1 MINQLLRLQCFF
13 LLLLLPWSWR
23 TDSCYRGNYVGSRR
37 LWSYAVVI
45 ISINKMS
52 VASPAREREPPA
64 RGYAE
69 TVVIVVRDL
78 TSRVPA
84 TRRQPLDVLLLL
96 LGSSLDAVKR
106 NAAETFGRLA
116 AANGNCVRTDDQVDL
131 LLLLAATRRRKQS
144 STVSLPAPSRAV
156 VDPGFTHASHPAVA
170 R

>member
-1 MINQLLRLQCFF
+1 
-13 LLLLLPWSWR
+13 
-23 TDSCYRGNYVGSRR
+23 
-37 LWSYAVVI
+37 
-45 ISINKMS
+45 MS

-131 LLLLAATRRRKQS
+131 LLLLAVTRRRKQS

>member
-1 MINQLLRLQCFF
+1 
-13 LLLLLPWSWR
+13 
-23 TDSCYRGNYVGSRR
+23 
-37 LWSYAVVI
+37 
-45 ISINKMS
+45 MS

-131 LLLLAATRRRKQS
+131 LLLLAATRRKQS